1 MAFRRRARFLD
12 SRWQRAYICTA
23 RPSSDPAS
31 PHCRFRLSAV
41 FSFLDGPLRAVV
53 HAHYSLLEE
62 ADMATGKVSNL
73 SPLGSALLGK
83 KKGDKI
89 SFDTPKGKAV
99 YTLIS
104 I

>member
-1 MAFRRRARFLD
+1 
-12 SRWQRAYICTA
+12 
-23 RPSSDPAS
+23 
-31 PHCRFRLSAV
+31 
-41 FSFLDGPLRAVV
+41 
-53 HAHYSLLEE
+53 
-62 ADMATGKVSNL
+62 MATGKVSNL

-83 KKGDKI
+83 KKGEKI